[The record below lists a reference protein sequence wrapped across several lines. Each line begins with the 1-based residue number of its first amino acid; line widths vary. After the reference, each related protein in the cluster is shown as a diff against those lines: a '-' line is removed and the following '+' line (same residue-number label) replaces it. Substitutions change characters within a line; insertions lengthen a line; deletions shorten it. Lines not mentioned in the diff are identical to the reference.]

1 MMFLAGKFFPISIM
15 PQYLQ
20 NIAHVRPLYYIVEGL
35 NNVMVYAN
43 YTGAII
49 DLAVVGVI
57 TVVIFA
63 AAVRFFKWRE
73 D

>member
-1 MMFLAGKFFPISIM
+1 M

-20 NIAHVRPLYYIVEGL
+20 NIAHILPLYYIVEGL

-43 YTGAII
+43 YTGAVV
-49 DLAVVGVI
+49 DLAAVGVI
-57 TVVIFA
+57 TVVIFV
-63 AAVRFFKWRE
+63 AAVRLFKWRE